1 MIIVF
6 GESALISHLAYSDL
20 LAPALACG
28 FTLAVVDLL
37 FSQFALDDGLSWLAS
52 GIAVLNLTADE
63 VAQAQIIR
71 SENLALAFSECFAL
85 SRAARPLHTLVTD
98 NPKLIEIAKGHG
110 VSAHGFYWFLDQME
124 RSGRVAAGA
133 LRAG

>member
-6 GESALISHLAYSDL
+6 GESSLISHLMYSDL

-37 FSQFALDDGLSWLAS
+37 FNQIALDDGLSWLAS
-52 GIAVLNLTADE
+52 GFVVLNLTADE

-71 SENLALAFSECFAL
+71 SGNLALAFSECFAL

-98 NPKLIEIAKGHG
+98 NLQLIETAKSRG
-110 VSAHGFYWFLDQME
+110 VSAQGFSWFLDQVK
-124 RSGRVAAGA
+124 RSGRVTAGA
-133 LRAG
+133 RRAG